1 MKGEHVKKIIALVF
15 FGIVMVGC
23 RGKSGRDGTGGGEM
37 QSFTGLTDV
46 DGFGVQ
52 VDNFG
57 DLDEVTAYYALASAT
72 YDFFELKGPDSPGA
86 TTPYY
91 VLRTSGSGVLV
102 ILKNIPIGSSYRILV
117 WRPGGLI

>member
-1 MKGEHVKKIIALVF
+1 MKGEHMKKVF
-15 FGIVMVGC
+15 TLIFLGIVMVGC
-23 RGKSGRDGTGGGEM
+23 RGKNGRDGAGGEM
-37 QSFTGLTDV
+37 QSFIGITNV

-57 DLDEVTAYYALASAT
+57 ELDEVTAYYALASAT

-102 ILKNIPIGSSYRILV
+102 ILNNIPIGSSYRILV